1 MASVLKQRG
10 LQLKKQMQVLL
21 TQSIKLSSV
30 KNEPN
35 ILKSVYED
43 IVPINSTIN
52 DYIWQNLDRWPDKT
66 AAVCAATGHGYTY
79 AQTHRMSISF
89 AASLRTKLK
98 LKNDDTV
105 AIILPNVPEYPCTML
120 GVLEAG
126 CIASMMNPAY
136 TTHELHRQLELIECK
151 AIVTSK
157 LSYSNVAEAIKKL
170 KIRPAVIL
178 IDNEGLPEDVIKFAE
193 FAEDMSIDTDCLKS
207 VQRSKKDVAIL
218 PFSSGTTGFA
228 KAVVLTHQSVVA
240 MNQMINNPEIIA
252 VDEATD
258 SYQCAVPAVLPFF
271 HIFGF
276 NAVMMNLMT
285 RGSKLIT
292 FAKFNPELFLKTVV
306 QQRAEHLYIVPPMVV
321 FLGKHPAVTGEHLQS
336 VRGIISGA
344 APLSET
350 DAAAVLKKNK
360 NIYFRQGYG
369 LTETNGGVSVGRKSD
384 VNHATVGYMFGSCEA
399 KIVDVNTQEALG
411 PGKEGEIWVRGPNLM
426 QCYYK
431 NEVATNEVLTD
442 GWYKTGDIGKY
453 DQNKYL
459 YVTDRLKE
467 LIKVKGFQVPPAEL
481 ETILRTHPKIM
492 DCAVIGVPDDVTGEA
507 PKAFVVT
514 QRDALTDEEVKR
526 YVNEQLVAFKHIKE
540 VQFVDEIPKNPA
552 GKILRKDLKAKYC

>member
-21 TQSIKLSSV
+21 SQSIKLSSV
-30 KNEPN
+30 KNEPY

-43 IVPINSTIN
+43 IPPVNCTIN
-52 DYIWQNLDRWPDKT
+52 DFVWQNLDRWPDKT
-66 AAVCAATGHGYTY
+66 AVVCAATGHGYTY

-105 AIILPNVPEYPCTML
+105 AIILPNVPEYPCTIL

-136 TTHELHRQLELIECK
+136 TAL
-151 AIVTSK
+151 
-157 LSYSNVAEAIKKL
+157 
-170 KIRPAVIL
+170 IL
-178 IDNEGLPEDVIKFAE
+178 IDNDGLPEGVIKFAE

-207 VQRSKKDVAIL
+207 VQRSKKDIAIL

-258 SYQCAVPAVLPFF
+258 KYQCAVPAVLPFF

-292 FAKFNPELFLKTVV
+292 FSKFNPELFLKTIV

-321 FLGKHPAVTGEHLQS
+321 FLGKHPAVTGEYLQS

-344 APLSET
+344 APLSES

-360 NIYFRQGYG
+360 NIFFRQGYG
-369 LTETNGGVSVGRKSD
+369 LTETNGGVSVGRKTD
-384 VNHATVGYMFGSCEA
+384 VNHATVGYMFGSCAA

-411 PGKEGEIWVRGPNLM
+411 PGKVI
-426 QCYYK
+426 
-431 NEVATNEVLTD
+431 
-442 GWYKTGDIGKY
+442 
-453 DQNKYL
+453 
-459 YVTDRLKE
+459 
-467 LIKVKGFQVPPAEL
+467 
-481 ETILRTHPKIM
+481 
-492 DCAVIGVPDDVTGEA
+492 IGVPDDVTGEA

-514 QRDALTDEEVKR
+514 QTDITTDEIKQ
-526 YVNEQLVAFKHIKE
+526 YVNKQLVDFKHIKE
-540 VQFVDEIPKNPA
+540 VQFVEEIPKNPA

>member
-43 IVPINSTIN
+43 IPPVNSTIN

-66 AAVCAATGHGYTY
+66 AVVCAATGHGYTY

-136 TTHELHRQLELIECK
+136 TAH
-151 AIVTSK
+151 
-157 LSYSNVAEAIKKL
+157 
-170 KIRPAVIL
+170 
-178 IDNEGLPEDVIKFAE
+178 
-193 FAEDMSIDTDCLKS
+193 
-207 VQRSKKDVAIL
+207 
-218 PFSSGTTGFA
+218 
-228 KAVVLTHQSVVA
+228 
-240 MNQMINNPEIIA
+240 
-252 VDEATD
+252 

-292 FAKFNPELFLKTVV
+292 FAKFNPELFLKTIV

-344 APLSET
+344 APLSES
-350 DAAAVLKKNK
+350 DAAVVLKKNK
-360 NIYFRQGYG
+360 NIFFRQGYG
-369 LTETNGGVSVGRKSD
+369 LTETNGGVSVGRKTD
-384 VNHATVGYMFGSCEA
+384 VNHATVGYLFGSCAA
-399 KIVDVNTQEALG
+399 KIIDVNTQQALG
-411 PGKEGEIWVRGPNLM
+411 PGEEGEIWVRGPNLM

-431 NEVATNEVLTD
+431 NEQATNEVLTQD

-453 DQNKYL
+453 DTNKYL

-492 DCAVIGVPDDVTGEA
+492 DCAVIGVPDHMTGEA
-507 PKAFVVT
+507 PKAFVVAQKDIT
-514 QRDALTDEEVKR
+514 TDEIKQ
-526 YVNEQLVAFKHIKE
+526 YVNNQLVAFKHIKE

-552 GKILRKDLKAKYC
+552 GKVLRKDLKAKYC